1 MGSDSKAKLRKRRVM
16 RRKDARALVEE
27 ASALLICVYPATVEK
42 AELEIGTSVYLIDGV
57 ALLARVGGVLFP
69 TLKCPCLERL
79 PTVVVD
85 MGAVPY
91 VCNGADVMAPGIV
104 EVRGDFQEG
113 GLVIVR
119 DVKHGKSL
127 AVGKA
132 KISSKEMTTS
142 KKGKV
147 INNLH
152 HVGDKLWRAYK

>member
-1 MGSDSKAKLRKRRVM
+1 MGSDSKAKLRKRRMM
-16 RRKDARALVEE
+16 RRKDARALAEE
-27 ASALLICVYPATVEK
+27 ASALLVCVHPATVEK
-42 AELEIGTSVYLIDGV
+42 AELEDGISVYLIDGV

-69 TLKCPCLERL
+69 TLKSPCLERL

-91 VCNGADVMAPGIV
+91 VCNGSDVMAPGIV
-104 EVRGDFQEG
+104 EVRGDFQKG

-119 DVKHGKSL
+119 DVQHGKSL
-127 AVGKA
+127 AIGKA
-132 KISSKEMTTS
+132 KISSNEMTTS

-147 INNLH
+147 IKNLH